1 MKGFNVD
8 IYYVPALGATGGRP
22 DLLPEN
28 STPPPTFAEALSD
41 QRQSR
46 MASQK

>member
-22 DLLPEN
+22 DLLQEN
-28 STPPPTFAEALSD
+28 SGNLFYKRE
-41 QRQSR
+41 
-46 MASQK
+46 